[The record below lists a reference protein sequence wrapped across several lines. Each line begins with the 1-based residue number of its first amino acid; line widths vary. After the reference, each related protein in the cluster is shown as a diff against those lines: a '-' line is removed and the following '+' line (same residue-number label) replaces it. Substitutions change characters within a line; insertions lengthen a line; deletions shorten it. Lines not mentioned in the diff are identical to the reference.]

1 MKIRH
6 KIKNCIQEDDWEQ
19 VLSDLLHGVWV
30 ALRLILTAWGTWTSL
45 LIFVHF
51 AELERGYSGAV
62 GGEALLAICAGAL
75 CWYLMG
81 ERRR

>member
-1 MKIRH
+1 MRTTEETT
-6 KIKNCIQEDDWEQ
+6 KNLSKEQ
-19 VLSDLLHGVWV
+19 VGAWLLYAVWFS
-30 ALRLILTAWGTWTSL
+30 LRLILTAWITWTSL

-81 ERRR
+81 ARRK